1 MDTQNSG
8 VEPLPNYG
16 AAVIEDSKLVS
27 YALNPQSE
35 RGQHKARVF
44 ESALGF
50 NLSNWL
56 QLQQALRDALPSQ
69 PARLTSETIFGKK
82 YEVMIPITGI
92 NGRTVEVMT
101 IWQFDRL
108 SDGTGYA
115 QAPRLVT
122 LYVP

>member
-1 MDTQNSG
+1 M
-8 VEPLPNYG
+8 
-16 AAVIEDSKLVS
+16 IEDSKLVS

-35 RGQHKARVF
+35 RGQHKAQVF

-50 NLSNWL
+50 NLSNWQRL
-56 QLQQALRDALPSQ
+56 KQALIDALPSQ

-82 YEVMIPITGI
+82 YEVVLPITGI

-108 SDGTGYA
+108 SDGMGYA
-115 QAPRLVT
+115 KAPHLVT